1 MAHVQLAVYIYELIM
16 RGFVR
21 CLTSRVNI
29 LRRVAAA
36 IYTLKDQKDVK
47 TGIVV
52 GLNFPILKING
63 DQI

>member
-1 MAHVQLAVYIYELIM
+1 M

-36 IYTLKDQKDVK
+36 IYTLKDPKDVK